1 VNAPRT
7 RPRLLVPSLVAL
19 AAALVAVGLGTW
31 QLQRKTWKE
40 GLIAAMDARLATA
53 AVALPP
59 ASEWPRLTADDAE
72 FRRVKFHA
80 QFEEGRG
87 VWVYVAGSALRNDIK
102 DPGYFAFQPARLDD
116 GRTVVVNRG
125 YVPMDQTLPWLGGS
139 LDVVGYLRWPEVRP
153 WFLSDTNKSSDTW
166 FVRDPTA
173 MATAKDWG
181 EVAPFYVDQ
190 ESPVPPGGLPRP
202 AALKVNLPN
211 DHLQYALTWFGLA
224 LVIVVMFGIW
234 LATRG
239 RREVRGEGDTQ
250 VGAASPPEI

>member
-1 VNAPRT
+1 MSTSAA
-7 RPRLLVPSLVAL
+7 RPRLLVPTLIAVT
-19 AAALVAVGLGTW
+19 AALVATALGAW

-40 GLIAAMDARLATA
+40 GLIAAMDARLAA
-53 AVALPP
+53 ALVPLPP
-59 ASEWPRLTADDAE
+59 ASEWPSLTAADAE

-80 QFEEGRG
+80 QFEQRPG
-87 VWVYVAGSALRNDIK
+87 VWVYVAGSALRDDIK

-125 YVPMDQTLPWLGGS
+125 YVPMDRTVPWTGGS
-139 LDVVGYLRWPEVRP
+139 LDVVGYLRWPEARP

-166 FVRDPTA
+166 FVRDPSA
-173 MATAKDWG
+173 MAAAKGWG

-190 ESPVPPGGLPRP
+190 ESPAPPDGLPRP
-202 AALKVNLPN
+202 GTLKVNLPN
-211 DHLQYALTWFGLA
+211 DHFQYALTWFGLA

-239 RREVRGEGDTQ
+239 RGEVRGEGE
-250 VGAASPPEI
+250 ARR